1 MEVYIY
7 SGHIFGD
14 LYVLTEEQDEDS
26 LYCEEC
32 GDSDYLELHT
42 NSIWEVREWLRS
54 QLDVFGL
61 GGYSEEYLNTIERS
75 AQNLLSIVNNILDF
89 TKLESQKLTLESIP
103 FSLRTKY

>member
-7 SGHIFGD
+7 SGHVFGN
-14 LYVLTEEQDEDS
+14 LYVLTEEQDKDS

-61 GGYSEEYLNTIERS
+61 GRYREEYLNK
-75 AQNLLSIVNNILDF
+75 ILKKCED
-89 TKLESQKLTLESIP
+89 
-103 FSLRTKY
+103 SLGDE

>member
-14 LYVLTEEQDEDS
+14 LYVLTEEQDKDS

-61 GGYSEEYLNTIERS
+61 GGYSEEYLN
-75 AQNLLSIVNNILDF
+75 NIL
-89 TKLESQKLTLESIP
+89 K
-103 FSLRTKY
+103 KYKDILGEE

>member
-7 SGHIFGD
+7 SGHVFGN
-14 LYVLTEEQDEDS
+14 LYVLTEEQDEAS

-32 GDSDYLELHT
+32 GDSDYLVLHT

-61 GGYSEEYLNTIERS
+61 GGYSEEYLND
-75 AQNLLSIVNNILDF
+75 ILKKCKDI
-89 TKLESQKLTLESIP
+89 LGDE
-103 FSLRTKY
+103 

>member
-7 SGHIFGD
+7 SGHVFGN

-42 NSIWEVREWLRS
+42 NSIWEVKEWLRS

-61 GGYSEEYLNTIERS
+61 GGYSEVRPKHNP
-75 AQNLLSIVNNILDF
+75 QNRARIPMNSTILDN
-89 TKLESQKLTLESIP
+89 KALPPWK
-103 FSLRTKY
+103 FSSF